1 MWYKL
6 KNPTHVAHSN
16 QFNFSPET
24 LRGHN
29 QYNLY
34 NRYFKEYLFVW
45 MQIKRGLYGSAVDDF
60 ALECYQFHLELL
72 HDDLVSIDKERFYK
86 DLEMLQKVVK

>member
-1 MWYKL
+1 
-6 KNPTHVAHSN
+6 
-16 QFNFSPET
+16 
-24 LRGHN
+24 
-29 QYNLY
+29 
-34 NRYFKEYLFVW
+34 